1 MKFAM
6 YQIMGIENQHCSF
19 CLKKKK
25 EIEYLD
31 AHNDEGTIVFAFQVC
46 KDCAKDIKE
55 SVNNLF
61 EEK

>member
-6 YQIMGIENQHCSF
+6 YQIMRIENKRCSF

-31 AHNDEGTIVFAFQVC
+31 AHNDEGTIEEL
-46 KDCAKDIKE
+46 KEKIKKE
-55 SVNNLF
+55 IEIN
-61 EEK
+61 EK